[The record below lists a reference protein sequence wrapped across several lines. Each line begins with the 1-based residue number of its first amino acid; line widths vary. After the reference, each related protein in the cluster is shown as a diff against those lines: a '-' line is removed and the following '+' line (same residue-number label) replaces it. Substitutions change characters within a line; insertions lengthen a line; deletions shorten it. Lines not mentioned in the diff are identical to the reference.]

1 MWSRSPV
8 LSIFKGHTRF
18 TSVMTR
24 LSLRKPDAVPEHYR
38 EADPMELSIPGAR
51 QWILHGKDDDTVPP
65 EFSREYARRKTTV
78 KTAPAGRMENVELVE
93 IARAGHFDLIDPASD
108 AFQQVRSAVVAAG
121 S

>member
-1 MWSRSPV
+1 
-8 LSIFKGHTRF
+8 
-18 TSVMTR
+18 
-24 LSLRKPDAVPEHYR
+24 
-38 EADPMELSIPGAR
+38 MELSIPGAR